1 MKKSIIVC
9 IVLLFAGMAFAQ
21 SFTLVKNEAISGKN
35 GICIGYDP
43 VNNKAIRSS
52 FGNPPVI
59 DVLNRDTLAIESALA
74 TGSTTWGALGAF
86 GMGVASNGNIIAMD
100 HIEDS
105 LGNNGLVRWNSISDT
120 NPGLCTPASSVP
132 FPRYITILGTGT
144 DRLMVCSAKDSGG
157 PLTVL
162 TTTDGNLFS
171 LAYSVGG
178 AAPEYGGQRGSAA
191 YVGTGT
197 NTEPQYIFG
206 CDAHSQGQ
214 ADGIHVHERVG
225 SAYVFQGDMDPTSAE
240 SNDAILGIAVDPGF
254 AATEGVPGEKPVLIA
269 LGFHS
274 SVANKTALYMFN
286 LETMQEI
293 AVLPF
298 TPASANIGFYGALA
312 LDTENKRVYFSIRN
326 SGDSSLGYADYTVP
340 TYELPM
346 SASNWNLYE

>member
-1 MKKSIIVC
+1 MKKSIIVG
-9 IVLLFAGMAFAQ
+9 IVLLLTGMACAQ
-21 SFTLVKNEAISGKN
+21 SFTLIKNDAISGKN
-35 GICIGYDP
+35 GMCIGFDP

-52 FGNPPVI
+52 SGNPPVI
-59 DVLNRDTLAIESALA
+59 DVLNKDSLAIESTLA
-74 TGSTTWGALGAF
+74 TGSVTYGALAGF
-86 GMGVASNGNIIAMD
+86 GIGVGPDGIIVAMD
-100 HIEDS
+100 HIEDVS
-105 LGNNGLVRWNSISDT
+105 GNNGLVRWNSISDT
-120 NPGLCTPASSVP
+120 NPGLCTAPSSVP

-144 DRLMVCSAKDSGG
+144 ERLMVCAGYYSGD
-157 PLTVL
+157 PLNVL
-162 TTTDGNLFS
+162 TTTDGNIFS

-178 AAPEYGGQRGSAA
+178 GAPAYGGQRGSAA

-206 CDAHSQGQ
+206 CDAHAGGA

-225 SAYVFQGDMDPTSAE
+225 SAYVYQSDMDPTSAD

-254 AATEGVPGEKPVLIA
+254 AATESVPGEDPVLIA

-286 LETMQEI
+286 LKTMQEV

-298 TPASANIGFYGALA
+298 TPANGEIGFYGAIG
-312 LDTENKRVYFSIRN
+312 LDVENKRVYFSIRN
-326 SGDSSLGYADYTVP
+326 VGNSSLGYADYTVP
-340 TYELPM
+340 SYVMPL